1 MWVDYQWL
9 DKAVQ
14 NKICADF
21 PLSLHNVSYTVFLEV
36 TISIWANLTRG
47 VACSM
52 QSQNPLRDAQAP
64 VRGFVVFGCVSLS
77 GFKQDQCRKRKPA
90 CKDKTNNPKKV
101 FVHAVFQVVQAA
113 FHVIQTI
120 FDAGQSLGD
129 LLN

>member
-52 QSQNPLRDAQAP
+52 QSKNPLRDAQAP
-64 VRGFVVFGCVSLS
+64 VRGFFVFGCVSDAMVYFHAPSRRCLINRNS
-77 GFKQDQCRKRKPA
+77 HHAQLPA
-90 CKDKTNNPKKV
+90 CKSCD
-101 FVHAVFQVVQAA
+101 
-113 FHVIQTI
+113 
-120 FDAGQSLGD
+120 G
-129 LLN
+129 